1 MYRKQYLYNN
11 WGSVLSPI
19 LGILSSTRRGKPIVT
34 GGTLTSDATYYYRTF
49 TGNGTLGVTG
59 NSLSCDALVV
69 AGGGSGAGAQYVDSP
84 FQYYLIGGAGGAGGL
99 TLFTTSL
106 AAINHSVTV
115 GAGGSQNVGG
125 NSSLGSNS
133 TTGGGVYATNGGSG
147 QGDSANVLG
156 GTLTQV
162 AAGPGIA
169 GQGNAGGTGFNGI
182 LNGGNSGGGGG
193 SGAAGSGANGGAGT
207 TAYSTWASV
216 TGTGSSGRYAAGGAG
231 AGGSPGTGGG
241 GTAGY
246 NSNGGNAATNTGGGG
261 GGTTVTSGSAIG
273 GNGGSGIVIVRYTK
287 AQVD

>member
-1 MYRKQYLYNN
+1 MHRKQHIHNN
-11 WGSVLSPI
+11 WGSILSPI
-19 LGILSSTRRGKPIVT
+19 LGILSSSRRGKAIVT

-59 NSLSCDALVV
+59 NSLSCDVLVV
-69 AGGGSGAGAQYVDSP
+69 AGGGSGAGAQYVNSP
-84 FQYYLIGGAGGAGGL
+84 FQYYLVGGGGGAGGL
-99 TLFTTSL
+99 KLFTTNL
-106 AAINHSVTV
+106 AINNHTVTI

-133 TTGGGVYATNGGSG
+133 TTGGGVFATNGGSG
-147 QGDSANVLG
+147 QGDSGVLLG
-156 GTLTQV
+156 GTMDNKP
-162 AAGPGIA
+162 AGAGIA
-169 GQGNAGGTGFNGI
+169 GEGNAGGTGFNGI
-182 LNGGNSGGGGG
+182 YNGGNSGGGGG

-207 TAYSTWASV
+207 TSYSTWASV

-231 AGGSPGTGGG
+231 AGGSAGTGGG

-246 NSNGGNAATNTGGGG
+246 NGNGGAATVNTGGGG